1 MSIFQELKRRNVF
14 RVGFAYVVTSWL
26 LLQFADI
33 VLQNIAAPNWVIQV
47 FMLAL
52 ALGFPIALFFAWAYE
67 LTPGGLKKEK
77 DVGRGHSIASQTG
90 RRLDFIIIGLLAIGL
105 GIFVF
110 LYFSGPG
117 KSGADGGI
125 VSSGRPAIA
134 VLPFTSRSA
143 DPDNVFFAD
152 GIHDDLLT
160 MLANIGSIKVIS
172 RTSVMQYRD
181 TRKNMREIGE
191 ELGVN
196 TILEGAVQKAGNNVR
211 INVQLIDTNVDQ
223 HLWAQTYDRQL
234 TTNNIFAIQSEI
246 ATAIASA
253 LQTTLTPEEQARLDS
268 VPTENLEAYNLY
280 LAGRNN
286 IYSRR
291 LGNLEQARQ
300 QFERAIELDPNY
312 AKAYSGLS
320 DSVMLI
326 LANHNAISTDEAF
339 PISESALDKA
349 IALDTSDADIYA
361 SVGLYK
367 MGLWGIQADKTDRD
381 AAHEAFERALAINPN
396 HVQAL
401 MWKAGL
407 YDESETSKS
416 IELLQRAIELD
427 PLARV
432 PQNNLGGRYAQLGQN
447 DAALRQWLKTIDLH
461 PDWPTP
467 YNAVA
472 NHLVGLGRL
481 DESLAWRK
489 RAGELGTDPLD
500 SVNAITVYLDFGRP
514 EVVGPMID
522 AIPDSHPLFM
532 MAQAYKLQFEEDYTG
547 AREIMMQ
554 IMKQMERPPTFML
567 DFVADNAFLAEDYAT
582 AFEYY
587 ERADPELATKPPVVK
602 ADNLANAVALA
613 YTLQK
618 LDQPDRARQLL
629 EVTLAL
635 LETRPRM
642 GLLGFGPRDAQ
653 ILALMGRPDEAI
665 AKLQE
670 AYDEGWRSSWRYD
683 AWSLEDDRY
692 LQSVS
697 TRPEFQAIVQALK
710 ADLKVMSDRALAA
723 EESNDWDELRNV
735 AAEKLA
741 PRG

>member
-1 MSIFQELKRRNVF
+1 MPIFQELKRRNVF

-33 VLQNIAAPNWVIQV
+33 VLENIAAPNWVIQV

-52 ALGFPIALFFAWAYE
+52 GLGFPIALFLAWAYE
-67 LTPGGLKKEK
+67 LTPEGLKKEK
-77 DVGRGHSIASQTG
+77 DVDRSHSITSQTG
-90 RRLDFIIIGLLAIGL
+90 RRLDFIVIGLLAIGL

-110 LYFSGPG
+110 LYFSGPDR
-117 KSGADGGI
+117 SGADDGI

-181 TRKNMREIGE
+181 TKKNMREIGE

-246 ATAIASA
+246 SAAIASA
-253 LQTTLTPEEQARLDS
+253 LQTSLTPAEQARLDS

-291 LGNLEQARQ
+291 LDNLQQARQ
-300 QFERAIELDPNY
+300 QFERAIGLDPNY

-326 LANHNAISTDEAF
+326 LSNHNAISTDEAF

-349 IALDTSDADIYA
+349 VALDTSDADIYA

-367 MGLWGIQADKTDRD
+367 MELWENQADKADRD

-407 YDESETSKS
+407 
-416 IELLQRAIELD
+416 LQ
-427 PLARV
+427 V
-432 PQNNLGGRYAQLGQN
+432 VQ
-447 DAALRQWLKTIDLH
+447 
-461 PDWPTP
+461 PT
-467 YNAVA
+467 
-472 NHLVGLGRL
+472 
-481 DESLAWRK
+481 
-489 RAGELGTDPLD
+489 
-500 SVNAITVYLDFGRP
+500 
-514 EVVGPMID
+514 
-522 AIPDSHPLFM
+522 
-532 MAQAYKLQFEEDYTG
+532 
-547 AREIMMQ
+547 
-554 IMKQMERPPTFML
+554 
-567 DFVADNAFLAEDYAT
+567 
-582 AFEYY
+582 
-587 ERADPELATKPPVVK
+587 
-602 ADNLANAVALA
+602 
-613 YTLQK
+613 
-618 LDQPDRARQLL
+618 
-629 EVTLAL
+629 
-635 LETRPRM
+635 
-642 GLLGFGPRDAQ
+642 
-653 ILALMGRPDEAI
+653 
-665 AKLQE
+665 
-670 AYDEGWRSSWRYD
+670 
-683 AWSLEDDRY
+683 
-692 LQSVS
+692 VS
-697 TRPEFQAIVQALK
+697 TTIC
-710 ADLKVMSDRALAA
+710 
-723 EESNDWDELRNV
+723 
-735 AAEKLA
+735 
-741 PRG
+741 